1 MVIVKGEED
10 NVLKKISIN
19 NYKLFNQEFVI
30 DNFNILDET
39 NMGTGLT
46 IIVGENGCGKTTILD
61 SIAISML
68 DYRAESFNIYDFNEF
83 NKEVNIVFYSNKE
96 FDVKGT
102 MPNSDFKAIGF
113 NFNAKVRNKVQK
125 NYLVSPIV
133 YDQLYISSN
142 SDKPLMSDFNFQYIK
157 NTDNIEDLNIELNNK
172 VKKDKIENAF
182 LENAIQKF
190 QTISGYHVWLDFI
203 DNYRPFKNSS
213 FVLKENNNIQIPLSS
228 IGSGFEMIFSLIYSY
243 YLSKQNNKKMIIL
256 IDEPELHLHPDV
268 QKKFV
273 DFLLEISKDTQV
285 IITTHSPI
293 LVKQLMYNEFVKSIV
308 IHNDKTISDISDLKL
323 SYLSSNEINYIAF
336 GLATEEY
343 HNELY
348 EEIKSLNG
356 NTLKIKDFD
365 NQFFV
370 VTKNQQ
376 KLYPWIGNA
385 NEVSIHTFIR
395 NQIHHRK
402 DNGEAKYDDLKSSID
417 FMRSCL

>member
-1 MVIVKGEED
+1 MVIVQGEED
-10 NVLKKISIN
+10 NVFKKISIN

-30 DNFNILDET
+30 DNFNIQDET

-113 NFNAKVRNKVQK
+113 NFNAKVRNKAPK

-142 SDKPLMSDFNFQYIK
+142 SDKPKKGSPDLRLTVNNPYSEKRFNETDILYLDRNRLFQTRTGTYNNTRFDRLMSDFNFQYIK

-182 LENAIQKF
+182 LENAIKKF

-213 FVLKENNNIQIPLSS
+213 FVLKENNNS
-228 IGSGFEMIFSLIYSY
+228 
-243 YLSKQNNKKMIIL
+243 
-256 IDEPELHLHPDV
+256 
-268 QKKFV
+268 
-273 DFLLEISKDTQV
+273 
-285 IITTHSPI
+285 
-293 LVKQLMYNEFVKSIV
+293 
-308 IHNDKTISDISDLKL
+308 
-323 SYLSSNEINYIAF
+323 
-336 GLATEEY
+336 
-343 HNELY
+343 
-348 EEIKSLNG
+348 
-356 NTLKIKDFD
+356 
-365 NQFFV
+365 
-370 VTKNQQ
+370 
-376 KLYPWIGNA
+376 
-385 NEVSIHTFIR
+385 
-395 NQIHHRK
+395 
-402 DNGEAKYDDLKSSID
+402 
-417 FMRSCL
+417 